1 MSTSINRNLSS
12 ESLDLK
18 KKIDFQ
24 EAGAVFSDDRR
35 YRYLLWRR
43 WSENKPLIL
52 FIGLNPSTA
61 DETIDDPT
69 IRRCRGFAK
78 SWSAGGFMIAN
89 LFAFRATLPMDLFVE
104 KAPIGP
110 KNDLWIRAASDIAAR
125 TIACWGN
132 HGTHQG
138 RSAVV
143 MPLLL
148 TPEHLKITKA
158 GQPSHPLYLPSAL
171 TPSRNWPD
179 SIFCARS
186 EKKSD

>member
-1 MSTSINRNLSS
+1 MCTSINQDLSS
-12 ESLDLK
+12 GLLKLK
-18 KKIDFQ
+18 KNIALR

-43 WSENKPLIL
+43 WSEDKPLVL

-61 DETIDDPT
+61 DETMDDPT

-78 SWSAGGFMIAN
+78 SWSAGGFIIAN
-89 LFAFRATLPMDLFVE
+89 LFAFRATLPMDLFAE
-104 KAPIGP
+104 RAPIGP
-110 KNDLWIRAASDIAAR
+110 ENDYWIRTASEIAVR

-138 RSAVV
+138 RAAVV
-143 MPLLL
+143 MPLLV

-158 GQPSHPLYLPSAL
+158 GQPSHPLYLPSTL
-171 TPSRNWPD
+171 TPSRN
-179 SIFCARS
+179 
-186 EKKSD
+186 